1 MKYTKYTIKTTT
13 KDADMVCALLMDY
26 DIVDVQIENNVQ
38 LTDEELNQ
46 LYAAMVKDLPEDDGS
61 CSISFFID
69 YDEEKV
75 EETDQLIEDVKAGLA
90 EAPDIYGIDPVEL
103 MTEEQDSADWE
114 NNWKEFFKP
123 FRVDDIL
130 IAPTWESVPENME
143 GLENKGG
150 AGEEEETEPKLTIR
164 IDPGMAFG
172 TGTHETTRLCL
183 RGLRKYM
190 KEGDKVLDLGC
201 GSGILGIGSIKL
213 GASTITS
220 VDIDEQAV
228 KVAKENFE
236 INDVC
241 PEVST
246 FFLGDVVENEEL
258 KNQVIALHDT
268 EEGYGPY
275 DIVVVNILADVIKL
289 MLPTLDQYLKKGGYL
304 ILSGILDVK
313 EQLIRDGIEANKNL
327 KLTEVFQDG
336 EWVRVTAERV

>member
-13 KDADMVCALLMDY
+13 NDADMVCAILMDY

-46 LYAAMVKDLPEDDGS
+46 LYAAMVKELPEDDGS
-61 CSISFFID
+61 CSVSFFID
-69 YDEEKV
+69 YDEEKK
-75 EETDQLIEDVKAGLA
+75 EETDRLIEEIKKGLE
-90 EAPDIYGIDPVEL
+90 EAPDIYGIEPVGFSA
-103 MTEEQDSADWE
+103 EEQDSVDWE

-130 IAPTWESVPENME
+130 ISPTWEAVPEKMT

-150 AGEEEETEPKLTIR
+150 ASETSETEPKMVIR

-172 TGTHETTRLCL
+172 TGTHETTRLCI
-183 RGLRKYM
+183 RGLREYM

-201 GSGILGIGSIKL
+201 GSGILGISSMKL

-236 INDVC
+236 IN
-241 PEVST
+241 EVNSEAGY
-246 FFLGDVVENEEL
+246 FFLGDVVENEAL
-258 KNQVIALHDT
+258 KNEVISLHEK

-275 DIVVVNILADVIKL
+275 DIAVVNILADVIKL
-289 MLPTLDQYLKKGGYL
+289 MLPTLDQYLKKDGYL

-313 EQLIRDGIEANKNL
+313 EQLIREGIAANKNL
-327 KLTEVFQDG
+327 ELVEVFQDG
-336 EWVRVTAERV
+336 EWVRVTAKRV